1 MGLYEGMP
9 EHTLQVFMDSE
20 SKGEYRDCAVKALAI
35 AAEWEY
41 AEAHAALRKLGR
53 RDRKGT
59 KKGLVESALN
69 LAGYSITE
77 IPLRRVRA
85 KTVTTIERDTLFKY
99 GVFIVRTAGHVLCVR
114 DGMPLDWTNGRRHRI
129 KAVFQ
134 VEPIN
139 VSPQLKDDLVGCLD
153 TAVKAELQEFRDKA
167 SYCTRCQ
174 LYLPVERFSKD
185 RSRKNGLDTWCK
197 QCTKQHRLQRA
208 ACK

>member
-9 EHTLQVFMDSE
+9 EHTLQVFKDSE

-53 RDRKGT
+53 LDNKGT
-59 KKGLVESALN
+59 KKGLVESVLS
-69 LAGYSITE
+69 LAGYSITV

-85 KTVTTIERDTLFKY
+85 KTVTTIERDTLFKN

-114 DGMPLDWTNGRRHRI
+114 NGVPLDWTNGRRHRI

-134 VEPIN
+134 VEPLN
-139 VSPQLKDDLVGCLD
+139 VSPELKQAAIELSD
-153 TAVKAELQEFRDKA
+153 AEVKLQEFRDKA
-167 SYCTRCQ
+167 AYCTRCQ

-185 RSRKNGLDTWCK
+185 KSRKNGLDTWCK
-197 QCTKQHRLQRA
+197 QCNKQHRSRR
-208 ACK
+208 KESK